1 MRFRVM
7 IDPTVRSGQLKT
19 NNPLC
24 HAHWDSIR

>member
-1 MRFRVM
+1 M

-24 HAHWDSIR
+24 HAHWGSIR